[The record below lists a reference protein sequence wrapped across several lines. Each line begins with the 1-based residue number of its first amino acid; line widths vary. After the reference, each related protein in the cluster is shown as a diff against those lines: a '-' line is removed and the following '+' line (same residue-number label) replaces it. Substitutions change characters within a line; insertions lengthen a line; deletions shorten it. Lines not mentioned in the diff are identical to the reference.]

1 MAFALS
7 ACATQP
13 PATGFDPP
21 GFFSGILHGFLILP
35 AFIGSLFLDIRIYA
49 FPNTGVGYDFGYLIG
64 CSIVIGGAVA
74 GK

>member
-1 MAFALS
+1 MVLALA

-13 PATGFDPP
+13 PATAFDPP
-21 GFFSGILHGFLILP
+21 GFFSGTLHGFLILP

-49 FPNTGVGYDFGYLIG
+49 FPNSGGWYDFGYLLG
-64 CSIVIGGAVA
+64 CTTAIGGAVA